1 MEKKYFS
8 ISDDMKIKME
18 EMEKK
23 IKEQSEN
30 LIKFSEL
37 AYKKEEKLNIDISKY
52 LKEISELKNEMELLN
67 GRINNLKEE
76 KENNDNKISELI
88 KKPNNLPLKNYK

>member
-1 MEKKYFS
+1 
-8 ISDDMKIKME
+8 MKIKME

-52 LKEISELKNEMELLN
+52 LKEISAN
-67 GRINNLKEE
+67 
-76 KENNDNKISELI
+76 
-88 KKPNNLPLKNYK
+88 

>member
-1 MEKKYFS
+1 
-8 ISDDMKIKME
+8 MKIKME

-76 KENNDNKISELI
+76 KENIRINKR
-88 KKPNNLPLKNYK
+88 K